1 MWLIILIKGIII
13 GLMAS
18 IPLGPIGVMCIQ
30 RTLSKNRKAGFV
42 SGLGATAADMVFA
55 LIAFFSLSVV
65 MVFIEDNMQILKIL
79 GGISVI
85 IVGMT
90 IFLKNPVIQIR
101 RNRAGKG
108 DNLWSDFLS
117 VFFITFTN
125 PAFILIFVALFAA
138 FGISNNGLPFND
150 GLLMIVGVGSGSAL
164 WWFSLTF
171 GVNLLRSRF
180 RPRHLL
186 WINRITG
193 AVIVILGA
201 ATILSIFINTPVN
214 NLIVHDF
221 LLR

>member
-1 MWLIILIKGIII
+1 MWLIILIKGIVI

-30 RTLSKNRKAGFV
+30 RTLSKSRKAGFV

-65 MVFIEDNMQILKIL
+65 MVFIEDNMRILKLL

-138 FGISNNGLPFND
+138 FGISNNGLPFKD
-150 GLLMIVGVGSGSAL
+150 GLLMIAGVGSGSAL

-171 GVNLLRSRF
+171 GINLLRSRF

-214 NLIVHDF
+214 NLIIS
-221 LLR
+221 